1 MIPDDL
7 NPGALRHSN
16 MVYLGLAAAS
26 VAAVTLSSPEILT
39 LADGETER
47 DAVLLECCTLADK
60 RLTITE
66 ADLDG
71 IVSRFT
77 SPVPVKLEHI
87 DTPLDP
93 LGTVQR
99 VWRDG
104 KRLLGKIALPPDV
117 AALVRARG
125 CKALS
130 CGLSREPLALA
141 ELSLVL
147 KPRLAAATLL
157 SDSDQAELVRLRAE
171 ADMLRAERVSHRLA
185 QVDSQVVALKLAGKL
200 VPASEAAARVL
211 LGVDD
216 LAVVTLASGGTQA
229 VSAAFLTYLAAQPV
243 VITLGELAALS
254 APDATSQAGLYGSAT
269 GNGSETTAVT
279 LDADQ
284 RAFLSRSLGV
294 NPDHVEAT
302 MTADKKK
309 AAAEKVGT
317 IHAPGHPSHGHSRDD
332 LKPHGIGVPA
342 LGPRGGK

>member
-71 IVSRFT
+71 IVARFT
-77 SPVPVKLEHI
+77 GPVPVKLEHI

-125 CKALS
+125 CKGLS

-157 SDSDQAELVRLRAE
+157 SEGDAAELTRLRAE
-171 ADMLRAERVSHRLA
+171 AQTHRAERVET
-185 QVDSQVVALKLAGKL
+185 QIVALKLAGKI
-200 VPASEAAARVL
+200 VPATEAAARVL
-211 LGVDD
+211 LGAGEVE
-216 LAVVTLASGGTQA
+216 VVTLASGGTQA

-254 APDATSQAGLYGSAT
+254 GGGAGAAAT
-269 GNGSETTAVT
+269 GGATGDGATGDAATHLSE
-279 LDADQ
+279 DQ

-302 MTADKKK
+302 MTADRKK
-309 AAAEKVGT
+309 AAAEKTGT
-317 IHAPGHPSHGHSRDD
+317 VHAPGHPSHGQMRDG